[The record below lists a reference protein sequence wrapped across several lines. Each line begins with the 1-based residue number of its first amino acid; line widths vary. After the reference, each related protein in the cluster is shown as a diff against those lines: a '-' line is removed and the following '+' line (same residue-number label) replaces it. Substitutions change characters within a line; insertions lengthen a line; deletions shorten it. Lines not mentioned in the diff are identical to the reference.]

1 MLFEYKA
8 IDENNSPREGT
19 VEATTEE
26 AAIGT
31 VQQRGYTVISIKGVA
46 SGDDSILEKSGLKS
60 IGLLNRV
67 KNKEVVILSR
77 QIATLFEAQVSALQ
91 VFLLLAAE
99 AENPELKRILGEI
112 AEDLQGGSTINR
124 AISKH
129 PKVFTPFYI
138 SMVKAGEDSGSLDET
153 FAYLA
158 DYLDRV
164 YQVTSKVKNALIY
177 PAFVITIFFIVMGLM
192 LTLVI
197 PKISQILLAGGQ
209 ELPIYTKVVI
219 GLSDFMANNVI
230 IILVVIFIA
239 GVVYWRFSNTDV
251 GKRSLDELSLSFPYI
266 STLNSRMYLTHICDN
281 LSTMLSSGISMV
293 QALEVTADVV
303 DNLVYKEIIQ
313 ATLLEV
319 KEGRSFSESVS
330 EYSEIPSVFSQMSR
344 VGEESGNL
352 PDILKTLAEFYR
364 KEVNNAVDT
373 LIGLI
378 EPAMIVFLG
387 LGVGILL
394 ASVLAPIYNITN
406 TI

>member
-26 AAIGT
+26 AAIST
-31 VQQRGYTVISIKGVA
+31 VQQQGYTVISITEA
-46 SGDDSILEKSGLKS
+46 TEDNSILEKSGLKS
-60 IGLLNRV
+60 IGLFNRV

-99 AENPELKRILGEI
+99 AENPELKRVLGEV

-124 AISKH
+124 ALAKH
-129 PKVFTPFYI
+129 TKVFSPFYI

-158 DYLDRV
+158 DYLDRI
-164 YQVTSKVKNALIY
+164 YQITSKVRNALIY
-177 PAFVITIFFIVMGLM
+177 PAFVITIFFVVMGLM

-197 PKISQILLAGGQ
+197 PKISVILISSGQ
-209 ELPIYTKVVI
+209 ELPIYTKIVI
-219 GLSDFMANNVI
+219 GLSDFMANNII
-230 IILVVIFIA
+230 IILAAMFII
-239 GVVYWRFSNTDV
+239 GTFYWRFSNTDV
-251 GKRSLDELSLSFPYI
+251 GKRSLNELGLSFPYI
-266 STLNSRMYLTHICDN
+266 GTLNSRMYLTRICDN

-330 EYSEIPSVFSQMSR
+330 QYAEIPSVFSQMSR
-344 VGEESGNL
+344 VAWIISL
-352 PDILKTLAEFYR
+352 
-364 KEVNNAVDT
+364 
-373 LIGLI
+373 
-378 EPAMIVFLG
+378 
-387 LGVGILL
+387 
-394 ASVLAPIYNITN
+394 
-406 TI
+406 